1 MSVKIIQ
8 LDLDGT
14 LLTSDK
20 RISEENYRVLEQ
32 AAEQG
37 VYIVPSTGRFYDGIP
52 QVVRDLP
59 FVKYAITVNGA
70 QIYDV
75 QNKKVL
81 HRAEMPYEDA
91 LRIYEHLDSLPGIY
105 DCYVDGWGYMEA
117 GLYARI
123 DEFISDPRT
132 NRMVKELRK
141 PTENMRQALKGRSV
155 QKVQIFFKDMER
167 RALELER
174 LPRLFPDMAVTSSIV
189 NNIEFNAKDANKGE
203 ALQVLCRILGVDIR
217 ETMAFG
223 DGSNDLAMIQAAGI
237 GVAMANAYQGLK
249 DAADY
254 ITLTNDEDG
263 VAHAIEKFV
272 FRGNMQ

>member
-1 MSVKIIQ
+1 MGIKIIQ

-20 RISEENYRVLEQ
+20 RISRANYEALER
-32 AAEQG
+32 AAAQG
-37 VYIVPSTGRFYDGIP
+37 VYIVPSTGRFYDGMP

-75 QNKKVL
+75 ANRAVL
-81 HRAEMPYEDA
+81 HKAEMPYEDA
-91 LRIYEHLDSLPGIY
+91 LRLYDYMDTLPGIY

-141 PTENMRQALKGRSV
+141 PTENMRQVLKDRPV

-167 RALELER
+167 RAQELER
-174 LPRLFPDMAVTSSIV
+174 MPQIFSDMAVTSSIT
-189 NNIEFNAKDANKGE
+189 NNIEVNAKHANKGE
-203 ALQVLCRILGVDIR
+203 ALRVLCRILGVDIR
-217 ETMAFG
+217 DTMAFG

-237 GVAMANAYQGLK
+237 GVAMENAYPGLK
-249 DAADY
+249 EAADY
-254 ITLTNDEDG
+254 VTCTNDEDG
-263 VAHAIEKFV
+263 VARAMERFV
-272 FRGNMQ
+272 FGADA